1 MNVSRWSPCLS
12 TQRHAIFF
20 LFSIKNRVLRAH
32 ECVCNFLL
40 KIISDNN
47 FYYTFII
54 IYFYSHTLLKSFVVM
69 CSHISKKS
77 RMCIKS
83 YFNYVI
89 KIKSSAILLDI
100 ILLFMK
106 FYNNFIDYRFKS
118 KKFHWFSGKFEQ
130 GCNISCLDFFCIKI
144 IN

>member
-1 MNVSRWSPCLS
+1 MSLADHHACLH
-12 TQRHAIFF
+12 RDM
-20 LFSIKNRVLRAH
+20 LFSFFSQLKTAYYEHRSV
-32 ECVCNFLL
+32 CVCNFLL

-106 FYNNFIDYRFKS
+106 FYNNFIDSNRKS
-118 KKFHWFSGKFEQ
+118 FTGSQ
-130 GCNISCLDFFCIKI
+130 VSSNRDATLVVSIFFCIKI